1 MPKTAIARLVTALVL
16 AAGLGLASPVTAQQG
31 PGGRGGA
38 GAQGQQG
45 GQQGGSS
52 QSSAPR
58 PGLPPLP
65 ADSTTQHQ
73 ITVGGRTLAFSATAG
88 TVTLRNAETGAPTA
102 ALAVIA
108 YRLNG
113 ADAASRPVTFVFNG
127 GPGYASGWLHLGA
140 LGPWRLPM
148 EQAAAY
154 PSAPPKLID
163 NPDTWLD
170 FTDLVFIDPPG
181 TGYGRIMGGDD
192 VRKSFFSVG
201 GDVNALAVTIRRWS
215 EANGRME
222 SPKFI
227 LGESYGGFRAPK
239 IAHVLQT
246 DQGVGVNGLVLVSP
260 VLDFPHFNAATSPLG
275 LVARLPGLVAV
286 TRERKGPITRE
297 TMKDVEDYATGDF
310 LQDLLRGVNDKAAVD
325 RIARRV
331 ADLTGLDPE
340 AVRRLGGRVP
350 NGWFAREINRG
361 KDRISSMY
369 DGNVTGLDATPFAPR
384 GDAEDQMR
392 LGLHAP
398 ITQAMVDLYQ
408 TKLDWKVENGR
419 YQFINEQAG
428 RQWDYG
434 RNAEAV
440 RDLRSALA
448 LDPHL
453 RVIVLHG
460 LTDLV
465 TPYFESKLVLDQ
477 IPDFGTPERL
487 KLIVYPG
494 GHMIY
499 SRDDSRHAMHED
511 GRRLVEGR

>member
-1 MPKTAIARLVTALVL
+1 MRNPALRLVTAFVL
-16 AAGLGLASPVTAQQG
+16 IAGLASPLLAQQG
-31 PGGRGGA
+31 PERRG
-38 GAQGQQG
+38 G
-45 GQQGGSS
+45 GQQAQPNGQQQPSPPG
-52 QSSAPR
+52 
-58 PGLPPLP
+58 PGLRPLP
-65 ADSTTQHQ
+65 ADVTTEHQ
-73 ITVGGRTLAFSATAG
+73 ITVAGKTLAFSATAG
-88 TVTLRNAETGAPTA
+88 TVRLYNAQSGAPTA

-108 YRLNG
+108 YKLNG
-113 ADAASRPVTFVFNG
+113 ADPQSRPVTFVFNG
-127 GPGYASGWLHLGA
+127 GPGYASGWLQLGA

-148 EQAAAY
+148 DQSAAY
-154 PSAPPKLID
+154 PSAPPKLSD

-181 TGYGRIMGGDD
+181 TGYGRIMGGDE
-192 VRKSFFSVG
+192 VRKSFFSVD

-215 EANGRME
+215 EANGRMT

-260 VLDFPHFNAATSPLG
+260 VLDFPQFNATGSPLG

-286 TRERKGPITRE
+286 ARERKGAITRDS
-297 TMKDVEDYATGDF
+297 MKDVEDYATGDF
-310 LQDLLRGVNDKAAVD
+310 LHDLLRGVNDKAAVE
-325 RIARRV
+325 RLANRV
-331 ADLTGLDPE
+331 AALTGLDP
-340 AVRRLGGRVP
+340 AVVRRLGGRIS
-350 NGWFAREINRG
+350 NEWFAREINRDEG
-361 KDRISSMY
+361 RISSMY
-369 DGNVTGLDATPFAPR
+369 DGNVTGFDATPFSPR
-384 GDAEDQMR
+384 GNAEDQLR
-392 LGLHAP
+392 IGLHAT
-398 ITQAMVDLYQ
+398 IVQAMVDLYQ
-408 TKLDWKVENGR
+408 TKLNWKVENGR

-440 RDLRSALA
+440 RDLRSSLA
-448 LDPHL
+448 LDPKMK
-453 RVIVLHG
+453 VVVMHG

-487 KLIVYPG
+487 QLKVYPG

-499 SRDDSRHAMHED
+499 ARDDSRHAMHED
-511 GRRLVEGR
+511 GKALVDKR